1 MKVFSRNIKEIKNVK
16 NMLSHEE
23 YSRELTQL
31 IRRELN
37 SKDFI
42 SLGEVASKVVKF
54 SKSQGD
60 RCMTFMT
67 AMDLVDVESQKILS
81 ALKECAI

>member
-1 MKVFSRNIKEIKNVK
+1 MKVFAKNVKEIKNR
-16 NMLSHEE
+16 LSYEE
-23 YSRELTQL
+23 YTAEVTKL
-31 IRRELN
+31 IRSELN
-37 SKDFI
+37 SKNFI

-60 RCMTFMT
+60 YCMTFMT